1 MNQIVRYEG
10 TPGSET
16 SKYREE
22 KKENSIPLV
31 VASEEG
37 GGQTAGLRTR
47 GVEDRQRE
55 DNATRTPKESGTRD
69 GNSPVA
75 EAGVGQTTPEYR
87 GTREIL
93 WEAGGTT
100 PQA

>member
-1 MNQIVRYEG
+1 MYGR
-10 TPGSET
+10 
-16 SKYREE
+16 
-22 KKENSIPLV
+22 
-31 VASEEG
+31 
-37 GGQTAGLRTR
+37 AGLRI
-47 GVEDRQRE
+47 VKEKK
-55 DNATRTPKESGTRD
+55 NATRTPKESGTRD

-75 EAGVGQTTPEYR
+75 EAGDGQTTPEYR